1 VEKAVAV
8 ILILIVIAVIA
19 LLVIR
24 KLIGRRYQ
32 I

>member
-1 VEKAVAV
+1 VEKAIAV
-8 ILILIVIAVIA
+8 IFVLILIAVIA

-24 KLIGRRYQ
+24 KLIGRRYR